1 MEEARRGLLCRGSR
15 KGDYLMEV
23 DKSRCVGCGN
33 CIPWCTMGAIY
44 IGGDGKAEVNQEE
57 CVECQNCYRSLRNE
71 GYHPLLVR
79 ALRRVLSLFHLV
91 YDADVDV
98 CPTGALTPP
107 ELDWPRVLR
116 RHFSDP
122 AAIHPS
128 TGGSG
133 RGTEEIKT
141 NDVTGRI
148 GEGEV
153 GLVVELGRP
162 GTGAHFRDVE
172 RVSTQL
178 ATLGVHFEERNPV
191 TALMVD
197 VASGKLR
204 PEVLEEKVLSAIIEC
219 KVELMRVP
227 VVLRAIDE
235 VSREVDTVLSL
246 GIACRCGPGGS
257 TTYESLVEDVGFTLS
272 PNGKINLGLGRRN
285 D

>member
-1 MEEARRGLLCRGSR
+1 MEI
-15 KGDYLMEV
+15 

-44 IGGDGKAEVNQEE
+44 IAEDGKAEVNQDE
-57 CVECQNCYRSLRNE
+57 CVECQNCYRSLRSE

-79 ALRRVLSLFHLV
+79 TIRRVLSAFRLV

-107 ELDWPRVLR
+107 ELEWPRVLR
-116 RHFSDP
+116 SHFSDP

-128 TGGSG
+128 TGTGG

-148 GEGEV
+148 GEGEA

-162 GTGAHFRDVE
+162 GTGAWLRDVD

-178 ATLGVHFEERNPV
+178 APLGVHFEERNPV
-191 TALMVD
+191 TALMMD
-197 VASGKLR
+197 VHSGKLK

-219 KVELMRVP
+219 KVDLESVP
-227 VVLRAIDE
+227 AVLRAIDQA
-235 VSREVDTVLSL
+235 SRELDTVLSL
-246 GIACRCGPGGS
+246 GIACRCGPAGEL
-257 TTYESLVEDVGFTLS
+257 TYEKVVQRAGLTLS
-272 PNGKINLGLGRRN
+272 ANGKINLGLGRAQ
-285 D
+285 

>member
-1 MEEARRGLLCRGSR
+1 MEI
-15 KGDYLMEV
+15 

-44 IGGDGKAEVNQEE
+44 IGEDGKAEVNQEE
-57 CVECQNCYRSLRNE
+57 CVECQNCYRSLRDE

-79 ALRRVLSLFHLV
+79 IIRRVLSAFHLV

-107 ELDWPRVLR
+107 ELEWPRVLR
-116 RHFSDP
+116 SQFSDP

-128 TGGSG
+128 TGGTG

-148 GEGEV
+148 GRGEA

-162 GTGAHFRDVE
+162 GTGARLRDVE

-178 ATLGVHFEERNPV
+178 AALGVHFEERNPV
-191 TALMVD
+191 SALMVD
-197 VASGKLR
+197 VHSGKLN
-204 PEVLEEKVLSAIIEC
+204 PEVLEEKVLSAIVEC
-219 KVELMRVP
+219 KVDLERVP
-227 VVLRAIDE
+227 AVLRAIDQA
-235 VSREVDTVLSL
+235 SRELDTVLSL
-246 GIACRCGPGGS
+246 GIACRCGPAGEL
-257 TTYESLVEDVGFTLS
+257 TYESVVEGLS
-272 PNGKINLGLGRRN
+272 LSANGKINLGLGRAQ
-285 D
+285 